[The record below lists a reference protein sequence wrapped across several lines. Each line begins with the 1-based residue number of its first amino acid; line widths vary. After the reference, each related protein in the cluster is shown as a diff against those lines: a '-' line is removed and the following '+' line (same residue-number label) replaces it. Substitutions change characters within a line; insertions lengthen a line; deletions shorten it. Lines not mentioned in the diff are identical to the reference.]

1 MRTEIIAC
9 FEKIGDK
16 DGVKGFDLRTLRIG
30 ESIDMYVKVKL
41 EQSTRSISYLLD
53 RWIWIQIPWILMRA
67 CEVAATAEG
76 FISSPLEIIS
86 GNIETE
92 MPAKEVAGN
101 QNASVTHLNV
111 AYSKK
116 SRYLNV
122 GKTTER
128 NENMNIA
135 KSTENIYK
143 KSANFQKVERLKSE
157 ITHRTIGANT
167 SFDSEKNETKGVIE
181 ESARSDERSA
191 KNCTSSNN
199 GNFESQETEEL
210 CLASNGFSIS
220 SAEMQDRSFSK
231 RLEFFRELHD
241 RLALE
246 LEEKKQKLSYLLHS
260 YAQEELGNKQNATF
274 LEVCA
279 ERIRSLQIRNG
290 QVSQSLNYVTRL
302 GELFEA
308 VESRLAICDPSADKK
323 RLKSLENNIALSAK
337 QTSDMTKQ
345 LDAEFEEKERITQK
359 VMPKLKKQLARLR
372 CQREEIETK
381 AESIRRVLS
390 PETEN
395 NIISESSENSDQLDM
410 LGTALRQRVLTSFR
424 HVPRR
429 GSMIIT
435 STSNIADVIDKV
447 VTDFSCSKN
456 ETVNALHSLL
466 ERTGKRT
473 IGEAVDQIAS
483 IHEVVKSHSFLKDSL
498 ADEICG
504 LKLQLKE
511 TYGRLEAIQIGAS
524 SRLNAI
530 QNDVSS
536 SLTTLDEPMWEEKE
550 SKRMGELNQ
559 LIHNIRTGVGHV
571 NKMLLGLKLEMGSIL
586 ARICSHVSDVNEDA
600 RRLRQSGF
608 LLQHV
613 IDKLKIGNDE
623 LCRNR
628 RASINTQLAAKQLA
642 LVEGPKSFRL
652 RQIADTIDKKG
663 PAFQK
668 LTKVKL
674 ALSGKEEIRVK
685 TLKQAD
691 KQFESE
697 MRQLSVKHENDS
709 QMQGIS
715 DSDRYTSEDDM
726 LKFLSGA
733 LNTGESRKEQRRIQN
748 RGFVLQKIMKD
759 SNRIKDKN
767 KSSMAS

>member
-1 MRTEIIAC
+1 MNINHLLSFIQLSNAIDYWYQGSRPSAQRLNAMINQISCFLQWFDDTYTIQNLNPCMMRTEINPC
-9 FEKIGDK
+9 FERIGDK

-41 EQSTRSISYLLD
+41 EQSTQSISYLLD
-53 RWIWIQIPWILMRA
+53 RWIWIQIPWILIRA
-67 CEVAATAEG
+67 CEVAASVEG

-86 GNIETE
+86 GNKEIEV
-92 MPAKEVAGN
+92 PAYQAAGN
-101 QNASVTHLNV
+101 QNAPVARLNV
-111 AYSKK
+111 AHSKK
-116 SRYLNV
+116 RRHFSV
-122 GKTTER
+122 GKTAER
-128 NENMNIA
+128 NEHMNIA
-135 KSTENIYK
+135 KSTENMSK

-157 ITHRTIGANT
+157 ITHQTIGRRT
-167 SFDSEKNETKGVIE
+167 SLDSEKNKAKGVIDE
-181 ESARSDERSA
+181 LARSNEKNA
-191 KNCTSSNN
+191 ENCTSSNN
-199 GNFESQETEEL
+199 GYFELQETEEL
-210 CLASNGFSIS
+210 YPASNGFSIS
-220 SAEMQDRSFSK
+220 STEMQDSSFSK

-241 RLALE
+241 GLALE

-260 YAQEELGNKQNATF
+260 YAQEELGNKQNATY
-274 LEVCA
+274 LEACA

-290 QVSQSLNYVTRL
+290 QVSQSLHYVTRL

-308 VESRLAICDPSADKK
+308 VESRLAMCDPSADKK

-337 QTSDMTKQ
+337 QASDMMRQ
-345 LDAEFEEKERITQK
+345 LNTECEEKERITQK
-359 VMPKLKKQLARLR
+359 VIPKLKNQLARLR

-390 PETEN
+390 PETEKI
-395 NIISESSENSDQLDM
+395 IISERSESSDQLDM

-424 HVPRR
+424 HVPQK
-429 GSMIIT
+429 GTMLIT
-435 STSNIADVIDKV
+435 STSNIADVIDKI
-447 VTDFSCSKN
+447 VTDSSCSKH
-456 ETVNALHSLL
+456 ETVNALHKLL

-483 IHEVVKSHSFLKDSL
+483 IHEVVKSHSILKDSL

-511 TYGRLEAIQIGAS
+511 TYVRLESIQIGAIS
-524 SRLNAI
+524 SLNAV
-530 QNDVSS
+530 QNDVLP
-536 SLTTLDEPMWEEKE
+536 SLTTLDEPIREEKE
-550 SKRMGELNQ
+550 SKSMGELNQ

-652 RQIADTIDKKG
+652 RKFADTVEK
-663 PAFQK
+663 
-668 LTKVKL
+668 
-674 ALSGKEEIRVK
+674 
-685 TLKQAD
+685 
-691 KQFESE
+691 
-697 MRQLSVKHENDS
+697 
-709 QMQGIS
+709 
-715 DSDRYTSEDDM
+715 
-726 LKFLSGA
+726 
-733 LNTGESRKEQRRIQN
+733 
-748 RGFVLQKIMKD
+748 
-759 SNRIKDKN
+759 
-767 KSSMAS
+767 